1 MMKIPVWLKPAAWGA
16 IGGAL
21 VLAILGFSQMGWV
34 TPGTAQKMAQA
45 KSDTAV
51 VNALVPFC
59 VAKAKSDPDA
69 ALMTKLKAEQSSY
82 SRSDVV
88 SKAGW
93 ATLNGDKFPNSDL
106 ARACSDH
113 LFDMKVG

>member
-1 MMKIPVWLKPAAWGA
+1 MKIPVWLKPAAWGA
-16 IGGAL
+16 VAGAI
-21 VLAILGFSQMGWV
+21 VLAIVGFSQLGWV

-45 KSDTAV
+45 KSDTSVIA
-51 VNALVPFC
+51 ALVPFC
-59 VAKAKSDPDA
+59 VDKAKADPDA

-88 SKAGW
+88 TKAGW

-106 ARACSDH
+106 ARACSER